1 MARGRRSAKKRKL
14 DPGCL
19 PSREAKSQASR
30 LDVVPVEILAEIL
43 YYVTSPKDVLSVA
56 RCNRRLC
63 TTLLNPSNVMIWRRA
78 RNHCIVPGLP
88 PPPPG
93 WSESAYAAFIFDA
106 GNCDICGV
114 WTQRMFLSFVV
125 RVRLCG
131 KHLAQALPLV
141 ARMSQNIIKQRLR
154 RLDMRPSAGIVSP
167 WPADHNYYYCLRTD
181 LEEVTTEYEEMVA
194 RGIPRDEYLLHHEA
208 DIQLQRRVL
217 EAQRPPLTGWQHAS
231 LLFEWRQMWSRKYR
245 LTQASNTAFRV
256 PIAISARN
264 HARAAGWDL
273 HDLLNNPTYLS
284 LHRSHKQCLETIPES
299 VVDSLT
305 TRIDTEILSQMEKKE
320 RKQKTHAQQIRRADI
335 ARHYDRLVER
345 KSHPML
351 PTLAEFR
358 GLPIIKA
365 LQDRDDTAP
374 LPSDSA
380 NSSSAGPVKI
390 SQVLK
395 SELKRPQLIGGMIN
409 NDLKQWADTALREFD
424 AILGQPNWKRA
435 STKLLAPLREGH
447 AAPVSLDLRE
457 ACAHGCA
464 GHHRKAAAKRK
475 PRADQFVPDQKAV
488 DVLSRAL
495 TLMGLRAEHRETEG
509 EVGHCRRHDK
519 MEVALV
525 SAAEA
530 VAMTAGHQYDA
541 GSFALYTARTDEAN
555 KIRQTKTFG
564 CRHCPHEILKPTRA
578 RRSQKSGDG
587 GERRF
592 TFDGL
597 VSHAKEKHG
606 IYPMGEE
613 DFYRDTR
620 IAKEEVQ
627 KLVDAMDLRRS

>member
-19 PSREAKSQASR
+19 SSEAKSQQSR
-30 LDVVPVEILAEIL
+30 LDIVPVEILAEIL

-56 RCNRRLC
+56 RCNRRLR
-63 TTLLNPSNVMIWRRA
+63 TTLLNPSNIMIWRRA
-78 RNHCIVPGLP
+78 RSHCIVPGLP

-106 GNCDICGV
+106 GNCHVCRISIPTRSLCPYSTRSAVCG
-114 WTQRMFLSFVV
+114 RNECFSHSSS
-125 RVRLCG
+125 G
-131 KHLAQALPLV
+131 EHLVIRLV
-141 ARMSQNIIKQRLR
+141 AYNPESKQFILQQRLR
-154 RLDMRPSAGIVSP
+154 RLDMRPSVGTVPP
-167 WPADHNYYYCLRTD
+167 WPSDHTYYYCRFLFPCSCPHFQAERS
-181 LEEVTTEYEEMVA
+181 
-194 RGIPRDEYLLHHEA
+194 
-208 DIQLQRRVL
+208 
-217 EAQRPPLTGWQHAS
+217 PLTDWQHAS
-231 LLFEWRQMWSRKYR
+231 LLFEWRQMWSHRYR
-245 LTQASNTAFRV
+245 LTQASNTAF
-256 PIAISARN
+256 ARN
-264 HARAAGWDL
+264 HAKAAGWDL

-284 LHRSHKQCLETIPES
+284 LHRSHKLCLETIPES
-299 VVDSLT
+299 VVNSLT

-345 KSHPML
+345 KSHPIL

-374 LPSDSA
+374 LPSDST

-390 SQVLK
+390 SRVLK

-409 NDLKQWADTALREFD
+409 SDLKQWADTALREFD

-435 STKLLAPLREGH
+435 STKLLHPSERVNARFICTLCHRKPKGH
-447 AAPVSLDLRE
+447 AAPVSLNLRE
-457 ACAHGCA
+457 ACAHECA

-475 PRADQFVPDQKAV
+475 PRADQFILDQKAV

-495 TLMGLRAEHRETEG
+495 TLMGLWAEHRETEG
-509 EVGHCRRHDK
+509 EVNSIGARFLCKSCNSPTVMDFWRLVGHCRRHDK

-525 SAAEA
+525 STAEA
-530 VAMTAGHQYDA
+530 VAMTAGHQYDT

-555 KIRQTKTFG
+555 KMRQTKTFG
-564 CRHCPHEILKPTRA
+564 CRHCLHEILKPTRA
-578 RRSQKSGDG
+578 RRLQKSGDR

-592 TFDGL
+592 TFNGL
-597 VSHAKEKHG
+597 VSHAKEMCVSNFFL
-606 IYPMGEE
+606 P
-613 DFYRDTR
+613 
-620 IAKEEVQ
+620 
-627 KLVDAMDLRRS
+627 

>member
-1 MARGRRSAKKRKL
+1 L
-14 DPGCL
+14 DI
-19 PSREAKSQASR
+19 
-30 LDVVPVEILAEIL
+30 VPVEILAEIL

-78 RNHCIVPGLP
+78 RSHCIVPGLP

-106 GNCDICGV
+106 GNCDVCYV
-114 WTQRMFLSFVV
+114 WTQRMFISFVI
-125 RVRLCG
+125 RARLCG
-131 KHLAQALPLV
+131 KVCTISIEHLVLRILAYNTESKEFFLQH
-141 ARMSQNIIKQRLR
+141 RLR
-154 RLDMRPSAGIVSP
+154 QLDMRPSVGSFPP
-167 WPADHNYYYCLRTD
+167 WPSDYTYYYCRAM
-181 LEEVTTEYEEMVA
+181 TEYEEMVA
-194 RGIPRDEYLLHHEA
+194 EGIPRDDYLLVRLSNLTITIPTLTLHVSFMRLISNS
-208 DIQLQRRVL
+208 DVVYSRFVL
-217 EAQRPPLTGWQHAS
+217 TYSGRETS
-231 LLFEWRQMWSRKYR
+231 TDR
-245 LTQASNTAFRV
+245 LAACE
-256 PIAISARN
+256 
-264 HARAAGWDL
+264 AAGWDL

-305 TRIDTEILSQMEKKE
+305 TRIDTEILSQMEKKV

-345 KSHPML
+345 KSHPIL

-380 NSSSAGPVKI
+380 NSSSTGP
-390 SQVLK
+390 
-395 SELKRPQLIGGMIN
+395 LIGGMIN
-409 NDLKQWADTALREFD
+409 SDLKQWADTALREFD
-424 AILGQPNWKRA
+424 AVLGQPNWKRA
-435 STKLLAPLREGH
+435 STKLLHPSERVNARFICTLCHRTPKGH

-457 ACAHGCA
+457 ACAHECA

-475 PRADQFVPDQKAV
+475 PRADQFVPDQKAM

-495 TLMGLRAEHRETEG
+495 TLMGLRAEHRETEDEVNSIG
-509 EVGHCRRHDK
+509 ARFLCKSCNSPTVMDFWRLVGHCRRHDK

-525 SAAEA
+525 STAEA

-541 GSFALYTARTDEAN
+541 GSFALYTAHTDEAN
-555 KIRQTKTFG
+555 KLRQTKTFG
-564 CRHCPHEILKPTRA
+564 CRHCL
-578 RRSQKSGDG
+578 
-587 GERRF
+587 
-592 TFDGL
+592 
-597 VSHAKEKHG
+597 
-606 IYPMGEE
+606 
-613 DFYRDTR
+613 
-620 IAKEEVQ
+620 
-627 KLVDAMDLRRS
+627 

>member
-19 PSREAKSQASR
+19 PSREVKSQPSR
-30 LDVVPVEILAEIL
+30 LDIVPVEILAEIL

-78 RNHCIVPGLP
+78 RSHCIVPGLP

-106 GNCDICGV
+106 GNCDVCGV
-114 WTQRMFLSFVV
+114 WTQRMFLSFIV

-131 KHLAQALPLV
+131 KHECRKIFLHEHLVLRTLAFNTESKEFFLQH
-141 ARMSQNIIKQRLR
+141 RLR
-154 RLDMRPSAGIVSP
+154 RLDLCPSVGSVPP
-167 WPADHNYYYCLRTD
+167 WPSDHTYYYCLRTD
-181 LEEVTTEYEEMVA
+181 LEEATTEYEEMVA
-194 RGIPRDEYLLHHEA
+194 EGIPRDDLLREA
-208 DIQLQRRVL
+208 DIQLRRRVF
-217 EAQRPPLTGWQHAS
+217 EHAM
-231 LLFEWRQMWSRKYR
+231 LLFEWRQTWSRRYR
-245 LTQASNTAFRV
+245 LTQASNTAF
-256 PIAISARN
+256 ARN

-284 LHRSHKQCLETIPES
+284 LHRSHKLCLETIPERA
-299 VVDSLT
+299 VNSLT

-374 LPSDSA
+374 LSA

-409 NDLKQWADTALREFD
+409 SDLKQWADTALREFD

-435 STKLLAPLREGH
+435 STKLLHPSERVNARFICTLCHRTPKGH

-457 ACAHGCA
+457 ACAHECA
-464 GHHRKAAAKRK
+464 GHHRKVAAKKK
-475 PRADQFVPDQKAV
+475 PK
-488 DVLSRAL
+488 
-495 TLMGLRAEHRETEG
+495 G
-509 EVGHCRRHDK
+509 
-519 MEVALV
+519 
-525 SAAEA
+525 
-530 VAMTAGHQYDA
+530 
-541 GSFALYTARTDEAN
+541 
-555 KIRQTKTFG
+555 
-564 CRHCPHEILKPTRA
+564 
-578 RRSQKSGDG
+578 
-587 GERRF
+587 
-592 TFDGL
+592 
-597 VSHAKEKHG
+597 
-606 IYPMGEE
+606 
-613 DFYRDTR
+613 
-620 IAKEEVQ
+620 
-627 KLVDAMDLRRS
+627 